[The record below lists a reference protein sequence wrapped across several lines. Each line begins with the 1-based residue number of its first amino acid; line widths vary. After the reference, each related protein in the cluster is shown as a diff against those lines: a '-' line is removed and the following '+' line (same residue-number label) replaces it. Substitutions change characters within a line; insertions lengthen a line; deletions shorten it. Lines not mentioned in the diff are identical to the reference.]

1 MRLRHVSFTCTRR
14 CAAKIQRHQTLCH
27 SPSFP
32 IAHRLLCLSCFSD
45 ITVSV
50 DKLLKQ
56 YNMLSEHLTLLKETM
71 PMAAGKEVFVLK
83 QDVVTISEA
92 SSWEVRL

>member
-1 MRLRHVSFTCTRR
+1 
-14 CAAKIQRHQTLCH
+14 
-27 SPSFP
+27 
-32 IAHRLLCLSCFSD
+32 
-45 ITVSV
+45 VSV